1 MMAVL
6 SNGAEPFEQIIK
18 YLSDKRNH
26 VNSGENWSSGF
37 HYENMPIQKYWK
49 FYHQKMKIFR

>member
-1 MMAVL
+1 MSTLVF
-6 SNGAEPFEQIIK
+6 FEKKKQ
-18 YLSDKRNH
+18 DKNVVFCSCDWALRANKI
-26 VNSGENWSSGF
+26 N